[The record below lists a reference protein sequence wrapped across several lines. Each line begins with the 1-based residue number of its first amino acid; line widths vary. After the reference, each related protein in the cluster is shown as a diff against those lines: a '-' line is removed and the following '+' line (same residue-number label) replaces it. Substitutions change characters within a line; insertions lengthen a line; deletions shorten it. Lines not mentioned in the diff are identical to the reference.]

1 MVISVLVNVLLPILL
16 LSLNRVTNKHVHI
29 WRELVARAYFSRRL
43 PLLFENFVA
52 SHSLRFDER
61 FRVFFSAIVVPMD
74 LYTHLWNPLEA
85 LEGASWDETAL
96 KVISMNFLKI
106 VTNYYQTT
114 NHSVWWVRKM
124 YGRWNSGSNQFD
136 APNWHLPSRWRRI
149 QSTQWQSFHS
159 KIFNQDY
166 ALESYILQY
175 FDIFSLVKFNFC
187 LFADVICFPFWR
199 RLIAY
204 FPFEWAKYGENI
216 A

>member
-1 MVISVLVNVLLPILL
+1 MYISEESSLPVLTFPEDYL
-16 LSLNRVTNKHVHI
+16 
-29 WRELVARAYFSRRL
+29 YFSKT
-43 PLLFENFVA
+43 LF
-52 SHSLRFDER
+52 RKR

-149 QSTQWQSFHS
+149 QSTLEKVFTRKYLFRIMHLRVTFCNISTFFLSSSSISVCLLMWFVFHFDGVWS
-159 KIFNQDY
+159 HIFHLNGQNTAKI
-166 ALESYILQY
+166 LLKIS
-175 FDIFSLVKFNFC
+175 
-187 LFADVICFPFWR
+187 
-199 RLIAY
+199 
-204 FPFEWAKYGENI
+204 
-216 A
+216 